1 MIEKFVHYIYQLYV
15 SVVILNIYTN
25 FARLPERKQQ
35 NYSPV
40 QATFFLK
47 PIIKFVIVMKNSN
60 LSVAYENQTLNSE
73 LAKKLKDRD
82 LIFFQ
87 RKLRCFLSNSDVKWT
102 LGGHLGVYSTLK
114 LRASFVK
121 IVKMQN
127 FKVK

>member
-40 QATFFLK
+40 QTTFFLK

-73 LAKKLKDRD
+73 LAKKWKDME
-82 LIFFQ
+82 LIFGPE
-87 RKLRCFLSNSDVKWT
+87 KIEML
-102 LGGHLGVYSTLK
+102 
-114 LRASFVK
+114 FV
-121 IVKMQN
+121 Q
-127 FKVK
+127 F